1 MLRVEMTLVGHLAKK
16 GVGGNPIRSL
26 QTAMQLRSGAT
37 GNMGVTRS
45 AVWQDG
51 QQTARQNP
59 TRLRF
64 CSLPTTRTTFTSF
77 SCLANRYTN
86 RLIAQHTATLYGVAF
101 TGKNTRTNDT
111 IFGPIYGSLVLDYG
125 GNFSQTFFLS
135 LFFDYL
141 ARHVDSSGGFSTG
154 SLF

>member
-1 MLRVEMTLVGHLAKK
+1 MTLVGHLAKK

-26 QTAMQLRSGAT
+26 KTAVQLRSGAT

-51 QQTARQNP
+51 QQTARQNS

-77 SCLANRYTN
+77 SCFASRYTN

-154 SLF
+154 SLC